1 MGTRELLVISG
12 MSGAGKSSVA
22 NALEDGG
29 WYVVD
34 NLPPALI
41 SSLLSM
47 TEQSVQSIAVVID
60 VRGREHFDQL
70 HQALVELREKGIE
83 SRTLF
88 VDASDESLVRRF
100 EATKRPHPLQ
110 GSDRVLDGIYRER
123 EKLGDLRSRADIIV
137 DTSEMNIH
145 QLERRIDQLFEHE
158 GRVDL
163 QMNFISFGYK
173 YGLPVDSDL
182 VLDCRFIANPHWD
195 PQLRPLTGLD
205 QPVSERVLGSEG
217 TELFLDRAI
226 DLIRSVIP
234 GFIREG
240 KKFVTVAVGCTGG
253 RHRSVAIC
261 EELSRRMKTTSITG
275 SGASDYRL
283 LVQASH
289 RDVRRDA

>member
-1 MGTRELLVISG
+1 MGKRELLVITG

-34 NLPPALI
+34 NLPPGLI
-41 SSLLSM
+41 SALFEM
-47 TEQSVQSIAVVID
+47 TSASVPMIAVVID
-60 VRGREHFDQL
+60 VRGGERFDSLERSLQ
-70 HQALVELREKGIE
+70 ELTSKGIE

-88 VDASDESLVRRF
+88 VDASDDSLVRRF

-110 GSDRVLDGIYRER
+110 STDRVLDGIHRER
-123 EKLGDLRSRADIIV
+123 ERLQDLRSRADIIV

-145 QLERRIDQLFEHE
+145 QLERRIDQLFDHE

-163 QMNFISFGYK
+163 QMNLISFGYK
-173 YGLPVDSDL
+173 YGLPVDADL
-182 VLDCRFIANPHWD
+182 VLDCRFVANPHWD
-195 PQLRPLTGLD
+195 PELRPLTGLD
-205 QPVSERVLGSEG
+205 QAVADRVLGSEG
-217 TELFLDRAI
+217 VHEFIVRSA
-226 DLIRSVIP
+226 DLLQSIVP

-240 KKFVTVAVGCTGG
+240 KKFVTIAIGCTGG

-261 EELSRRMKTTSITG
+261 NSLSEELQSRSEG
-275 SGASDYRL
+275 SGLSL

-289 RDVRRDA
+289 RDVRRDS

>member
-1 MGTRELLVISG
+1 MEARELLVISG

-41 SSLLSM
+41 SSLFAM
-47 TEQSVQSIAVVID
+47 TEQTVKTIAVVID
-60 VRGREHFDQL
+60 VRGREHFDDL
-70 HQALVELREKGIE
+70 TRTLAELKGQGI
-83 SRTLF
+83 STRILF
-88 VDASDESLVRRF
+88 VDATDDSLVRRF

-110 GSDRVLDGIYRER
+110 STDRVLDGIHRER
-123 EKLGDLRSRADIIV
+123 EKLRDLKTNADIIV

-163 QMNFISFGYK
+163 QVNLISFGYK
-173 YGLPVDSDL
+173 YGLPVDADL

-195 PQLRPLTGLD
+195 PALRPLTGLD
-205 QPVSERVLGSEG
+205 LAVSDRVLGSEG
-217 TELFLDRAI
+217 VEQFLQRSL
-226 DLIRSVIP
+226 DLIAAITP

-240 KKFVTVAVGCTGG
+240 KRFVTLGIGCTGG
-253 RHRSVAIC
+253 KHRSVAIAN
-261 EELSRRMKTTSITG
+261 ELGERLRRSPLINGEFQILIQT
-275 SGASDYRL
+275 A
-283 LVQASH
+283 H
-289 RDVRRDA
+289 RDVGREI

>member
-1 MGTRELLVISG
+1 MGKRELLVISG

-22 NALEDGG
+22 KTLEDGG

-41 SSLLSM
+41 SSLFEM
-47 TEQSVQSIAVVID
+47 TEQTVNLIAVVID
-60 VRGREHFDQL
+60 VRGREHFDDL
-70 HQALVELREKGIE
+70 TRALADLTGRGIE
-83 SRTLF
+83 SRILF

-110 GSDRVLDGIYRER
+110 SSDRVLDGINRER
-123 EKLGDLRSRADIIV
+123 EKLQDLRSKADIIV

-163 QMNFISFGYK
+163 QMNLISFGYK
-173 YGLPVDSDL
+173 YGLPVDADL

-195 PQLRPLTGLD
+195 PKLRPLTGLD
-205 QPVSERVLGSEG
+205 GAVSERVLASEG
-217 TELFLDRAI
+217 VGEFLDRTVAMI
-226 DLIRSVIP
+226 GSVIP

-240 KKFVTVAVGCTGG
+240 KKFITVAVGCTGG

-261 EELSRRMKTTSITG
+261 EALRE
-275 SGASDYRL
+275 RL
-283 LVQASH
+283 EAMGHDEYSLLIQSAH
-289 RDVRRDA
+289 RDVRRTV

>member
-1 MGTRELLVISG
+1 MGKRELLVIYG

-22 NALEDGG
+22 KTLEDGG

-41 SSLLSM
+41 SSLFEM
-47 TEQSVQSIAVVID
+47 TEQTVNLIAVVID
-60 VRGREHFDQL
+60 VRGREHFDDL
-70 HQALVELREKGIE
+70 TRALADLTGRGIE
-83 SRTLF
+83 SRILF

-110 GSDRVLDGIYRER
+110 SSDRVLDGINRER
-123 EKLGDLRSRADIIV
+123 EKLQDLRSKADIIV

-163 QMNFISFGYK
+163 QMNLISFGYK
-173 YGLPVDSDL
+173 YGLPVDADL

-195 PQLRPLTGLD
+195 PKLRPLTGLD
-205 QPVSERVLGSEG
+205 GAVSERVLASEG
-217 TELFLDRAI
+217 VGEFLDRTVAMI
-226 DLIRSVIP
+226 GSVIP

-261 EELSRRMKTTSITG
+261 EALSE
-275 SGASDYRL
+275 RL
-283 LVQASH
+283 ESMGHGEYSLLIQSAH
-289 RDVRRDA
+289 RDVRRTV

>member
-1 MGTRELLVISG
+1 MTKRELLVISG

-22 NALEDGG
+22 KTLEDGG

-41 SSLLSM
+41 SSLFEM
-47 TEQSVQSIAVVID
+47 TEQTVHLIAVVID
-60 VRGREHFDQL
+60 VRGGEHFDDL
-70 HQALVELREKGIE
+70 TRALTDLAQQGIE
-83 SRTLF
+83 NRILF

-110 GSDRVLDGIYRER
+110 MNDRVLDGIHRER
-123 EKLGDLRSRADIIV
+123 EKLQDLRSKADIIV

-163 QMNFISFGYK
+163 QMNLISFGYK
-173 YGLPVDSDL
+173 YGLPVDADL

-195 PQLRPLTGLD
+195 PELRPLTGLD
-205 QPVSERVLGSEG
+205 EPVSERVLSSEG
-217 TELFLDRAI
+217 VARFMDRAI
-226 DLIRSVIP
+226 EMIDSVIP

-240 KKFVTVAVGCTGG
+240 KKFVTVAIGCTGG

-261 EELSRRMKTTSITG
+261 EELSERLKTMEHDDFS
-275 SGASDYRL
+275 L
-283 LVQASH
+283 LIQSAH
-289 RDVRRDA
+289 RDVRRTV

>member
-70 HQALVELREKGIE
+70 HQALIELREKGIE

-205 QPVSERVLGSEG
+205 QSVSERVLESEG

>member
-1 MGTRELLVISG
+1 MAKRELLVISG

-22 NALEDGG
+22 RTLEDGG

-41 SSLLSM
+41 SSLFEM
-47 TEQSVQSIAVVID
+47 TEQTVHLIAVVID
-60 VRGREHFDQL
+60 VRGREHFDDL
-70 HQALVELREKGIE
+70 TQALADLTKGGIE
-83 SRTLF
+83 SRILF

-110 GSDRVLDGIYRER
+110 SNDRVLDGIHRER
-123 EKLGDLRSRADIIV
+123 EKLQDLRSRADIIV

-163 QMNFISFGYK
+163 QMNLISFGYK
-173 YGLPVDSDL
+173 YGLPVDADL

-195 PQLRPLTGLD
+195 PQLRPLSGLD
-205 QPVSERVLGSEG
+205 VAVSERVLTSDGVSE
-217 TELFLDRAI
+217 FIDRTVAMI
-226 DLIRSVIP
+226 SSVIP

-240 KKFVTVAVGCTGG
+240 KKFVTIAVGCTGG

-261 EELSRRMKTTSITG
+261 EALSE
-275 SGASDYRL
+275 RL
-283 LVQASH
+283 ESMPVGEYSLLIQSSH
-289 RDVRRDA
+289 RDVRRTV

>member
-1 MGTRELLVISG
+1 MGKRELLVITG

-34 NLPPALI
+34 NLPPGLI
-41 SSLLSM
+41 SALFEM
-47 TEQSVQSIAVVID
+47 TSESVPMIAVVID
-60 VRGREHFDQL
+60 VRGGERFDSLERSIQ
-70 HQALVELREKGIE
+70 ELTSKGIE
-83 SRTLF
+83 SRILF
-88 VDASDESLVRRF
+88 VDASDDSLVRRF

-110 GSDRVLDGIYRER
+110 STDRVLDGIHRER
-123 EKLGDLRSRADIIV
+123 ERLQDLRSRADIIV

-145 QLERRIDQLFEHE
+145 QLERRIDQLFDHE

-163 QMNFISFGYK
+163 QMNLISFGYK
-173 YGLPVDSDL
+173 YGLPVDADL

-205 QPVSERVLGSEG
+205 QAVADRVLGSEG
-217 TELFLDRAI
+217 VHEFIVRSA
-226 DLIRSVIP
+226 DLLQSIVP

-240 KKFVTVAVGCTGG
+240 KKFVTIAIGCTGG

-261 EELSRRMKTTSITG
+261 NSLAEELRSRSETSG
-275 SGASDYRL
+275 LSL

-289 RDVRRDA
+289 RDVRRDS

>member
-205 QPVSERVLGSEG
+205 QSVSERVLESEG

-261 EELSRRMKTTSITG
+261 EELSHRMKTASITG

>member
-1 MGTRELLVISG
+1 MAKRELLVISG

-22 NALEDGG
+22 KTLEDGG

-41 SSLLSM
+41 SSLFEM
-47 TEQSVQSIAVVID
+47 TEQTVHLIAVVID
-60 VRGREHFDQL
+60 VRGREHFDDL
-70 HQALVELREKGIE
+70 TRALAELTQRGIE
-83 SRTLF
+83 NRILF

-110 GSDRVLDGIYRER
+110 SSDRVLDGIHRER
-123 EKLGDLRSRADIIV
+123 EKLQDLRSKADIIV

-163 QMNFISFGYK
+163 QMNLISFGYK
-173 YGLPVDSDL
+173 YGLPVDADL

-205 QPVSERVLGSEG
+205 GAVSDRVLASEG
-217 TELFLDRAI
+217 VANFMDRAVEMI
-226 DLIRSVIP
+226 GSVIP

-240 KKFVTVAVGCTGG
+240 KKFVTVAIGCTGG

-261 EELSRRMKTTSITG
+261 EALSE
-275 SGASDYRL
+275 RL
-283 LVQASH
+283 KEMDHDDLSLLIQSSH
-289 RDVRRDA
+289 RDVRRTV

>member
-1 MGTRELLVISG
+1 MGKRELLVISG

-22 NALEDGG
+22 KTLEDGG

-41 SSLLSM
+41 SSLFEM
-47 TEQSVQSIAVVID
+47 TEQTVNLIAVVID
-60 VRGREHFDQL
+60 VRGREHFDDL
-70 HQALVELREKGIE
+70 TRALADLTGRGIE
-83 SRTLF
+83 SRILF

-110 GSDRVLDGIYRER
+110 SSDRVLDGINRER
-123 EKLGDLRSRADIIV
+123 EKLQDLRSQADIIV

-163 QMNFISFGYK
+163 QMNLISFGYK
-173 YGLPVDSDL
+173 YGLPVDADL

-195 PQLRPLTGLD
+195 PKLRPLTGLD
-205 QPVSERVLGSEG
+205 GAVSERVLASEG
-217 TELFLDRAI
+217 VGEFLDRTVAMI
-226 DLIRSVIP
+226 GSVIP

-261 EELSRRMKTTSITG
+261 EALSE
-275 SGASDYRL
+275 RL
-283 LVQASH
+283 ESMGHDEYSLLIQSSH
-289 RDVRRDA
+289 RDVRRTV

>member
-1 MGTRELLVISG
+1 MGKRELLVITG

-34 NLPPALI
+34 NLPPGLI
-41 SSLLSM
+41 SSLFEMTPDSVSM
-47 TEQSVQSIAVVID
+47 IAVVID
-60 VRGREHFDQL
+60 VRGGERFDSL
-70 HQALVELREKGIE
+70 ERSLEELTSKGIE

-88 VDASDESLVRRF
+88 VDASDDSLVRRF

-110 GSDRVLDGIYRER
+110 SKDRVLDGIHRER
-123 EKLGDLRSRADIIV
+123 ERLQDLRSRADIIV

-145 QLERRIDQLFEHE
+145 QLERRIDQLFDYE

-163 QMNFISFGYK
+163 QMNLISFGYK
-173 YGLPVDSDL
+173 YGLPVDADL

-195 PQLRPLTGLD
+195 PELRPLTGLD
-205 QPVSERVLGSEG
+205 QAVAERVLGSDGVQE
-217 TELFLDRAI
+217 FIMRAA
-226 DLIRSVIP
+226 DLLQSIVP

-240 KKFVTVAVGCTGG
+240 KKFVTIAIGCTGG

-261 EELSRRMKTTSITG
+261 NSLGDELRSRSEN
-275 SGASDYRL
+275 SDLSL
-283 LVQASH
+283 LVQSSH
-289 RDVRRDA
+289 RDVRRDS

>member
-1 MGTRELLVISG
+1 MESRELLVISG

-41 SSLLSM
+41 SSLFAM
-47 TEQSVQSIAVVID
+47 TEQTVKMIAVVVD
-60 VRGREHFDQL
+60 VRGREHFDDL
-70 HQALVELREKGIE
+70 TRALEELKGQGI
-83 SRTLF
+83 STRILF

-110 GSDRVLDGIYRER
+110 SNDRVLDGIHRER
-123 EKLGDLRSRADIIV
+123 EKLRGVKTNADIIV

-163 QMNFISFGYK
+163 QVNLISFGYK
-173 YGLPVDSDL
+173 YGLPVDADL
-182 VLDCRFIANPHWD
+182 VFDCRFIANPHWD
-195 PQLRPLTGLD
+195 PVLRPLTGLD
-205 QPVSERVLGSEG
+205 GAVSDRVLSSEG
-217 TELFLDRAI
+217 VEQFLARTLDLLAAI
-226 DLIRSVIP
+226 TP

-240 KKFVTVAVGCTGG
+240 KRFVTVGIGCTGG
-253 RHRSVAIC
+253 KHRSVAITN
-261 EELSRRMKTTSITG
+261 ELGERLRRSTEVKGEFEILIQS
-275 SGASDYRL
+275 A
-283 LVQASH
+283 H
-289 RDVRRDA
+289 RDVRREI